1 MKKVIAGCIDLM
13 LEFDSASELDRY
25 IADIEAKKQE
35 YSIVD
40 RKELQGDRIMIRI
53 HRQYNKSPYDHGQ
66 MLIHLEEFLSCR
78 SISKVR
84 KLIKL
89 INRSDNP
96 DIVNQIKD
104 HIQYRMEGLD
114 NITMI
119 TENRIDRN
127 KAEVKDAE
135 MNVQHWLY
143 LRSQHKKGSNG
154 YKHYMTNVKESR
166 DTLKEKKADLRSAE
180 KEYKDSIRD
189 KEFFSKLLSEVFS

>member
-1 MKKVIAGCIDLM
+1 M
-13 LEFDSASELDRY
+13 
-25 IADIEAKKQE
+25 
-35 YSIVD
+35 
-40 RKELQGDRIMIRI
+40 
-53 HRQYNKSPYDHGQ
+53 
-66 MLIHLEEFLSCR
+66 
-78 SISKVR
+78 
-84 KLIKL
+84 
-89 INRSDNP
+89 
-96 DIVNQIKD
+96 NQIKD

-127 KAEVKDAE
+127 KEEVKDAE

-143 LRSQHKKGSNG
+143 LRSQHKKGSNS

>member
-1 MKKVIAGCIDLM
+1 MT
-13 LEFDSASELDRY
+13 
-25 IADIEAKKQE
+25 DITIK
-35 YSIVD
+35 
-40 RKELQGDRIMIRI
+40 
-53 HRQYNKSPYDHGQ
+53 YDHGQ
-66 MLIHLEEFLSCR
+66 MLIHLDRFLSDGK
-78 SISKVR
+78 ITKVR
-84 KLIKL
+84 KLLKL
-89 INRSDNP
+89 IRQSYTP
-96 DIVNQIKD
+96 ECEEQIKEY
-104 HIQYRMEGLD
+104 IQYRMEGLD

>member
-1 MKKVIAGCIDLM
+1 MT
-13 LEFDSASELDRY
+13 
-25 IADIEAKKQE
+25 DITIK
-35 YSIVD
+35 
-40 RKELQGDRIMIRI
+40 
-53 HRQYNKSPYDHGQ
+53 YDHGQ

-89 INRSDNP
+89 INRSDNH

-127 KAEVKDAE
+127 KAEV
-135 MNVQHWLY
+135 NVQHWLY

>member
-1 MKKVIAGCIDLM
+1 MT
-13 LEFDSASELDRY
+13 
-25 IADIEAKKQE
+25 DITIK
-35 YSIVD
+35 
-40 RKELQGDRIMIRI
+40 
-53 HRQYNKSPYDHGQ
+53 YDHGQ

-96 DIVNQIKD
+96 DIVNQIKG

-127 KAEVKDAE
+127 KAEV
-135 MNVQHWLY
+135 NWLY

-154 YKHYMTNVKESR
+154 YKNYMTNVKESR

>member
-1 MKKVIAGCIDLM
+1 M
-13 LEFDSASELDRY
+13 
-25 IADIEAKKQE
+25 
-35 YSIVD
+35 
-40 RKELQGDRIMIRI
+40 
-53 HRQYNKSPYDHGQ
+53 
-66 MLIHLEEFLSCR
+66 
-78 SISKVR
+78 
-84 KLIKL
+84 
-89 INRSDNP
+89 
-96 DIVNQIKD
+96 NQIKD

>member
-1 MKKVIAGCIDLM
+1 MT
-13 LEFDSASELDRY
+13 
-25 IADIEAKKQE
+25 DITIK
-35 YSIVD
+35 
-40 RKELQGDRIMIRI
+40 
-53 HRQYNKSPYDHGQ
+53 YDHGQ
-66 MLIHLEEFLSCR
+66 MLIHLDNFLSDR
-78 SISKVR
+78 KISEVR

-89 INRSDNP
+89 IRQSYTP
-96 DIVNQIKD
+96 ECEEQIKEY
-104 HIQYRMEGLD
+104 IQCRVKELD

-127 KAEVKDAE
+127 KEEVKDAE

-143 LRSQHKKGSNG
+143 LRSQHKKGSNS

>member
-1 MKKVIAGCIDLM
+1 MT
-13 LEFDSASELDRY
+13 
-25 IADIEAKKQE
+25 DITIK
-35 YSIVD
+35 
-40 RKELQGDRIMIRI
+40 
-53 HRQYNKSPYDHGQ
+53 YDHGQ
-66 MLIHLEEFLSCR
+66 MLIHLDRFLSDGK
-78 SISKVR
+78 ITKVR
-84 KLIKL
+84 KLLKL
-89 INRSDNP
+89 IRQSYTP
-96 DIVNQIKD
+96 ECEEQIKD

-154 YKHYMTNVKESR
+154 YKRYMTNVKESR

>member
-1 MKKVIAGCIDLM
+1 MT
-13 LEFDSASELDRY
+13 
-25 IADIEAKKQE
+25 DITIK
-35 YSIVD
+35 
-40 RKELQGDRIMIRI
+40 
-53 HRQYNKSPYDHGQ
+53 YDHGQ
-66 MLIHLEEFLSCR
+66 MLIHLEEFLLCR

-143 LRSQHKKGSNG
+143 LRSQHKKCSNG

>member
-1 MKKVIAGCIDLM
+1 MT
-13 LEFDSASELDRY
+13 
-25 IADIEAKKQE
+25 DITIK
-35 YSIVD
+35 
-40 RKELQGDRIMIRI
+40 
-53 HRQYNKSPYDHGQ
+53 YDHGK

-143 LRSQHKKGSNG
+143 LLSQHKKGSNG

>member
-1 MKKVIAGCIDLM
+1 MT
-13 LEFDSASELDRY
+13 
-25 IADIEAKKQE
+25 DITIK
-35 YSIVD
+35 
-40 RKELQGDRIMIRI
+40 
-53 HRQYNKSPYDHGQ
+53 YDHGK

-127 KAEVKDAE
+127 KAEVK
-135 MNVQHWLY
+135 
-143 LRSQHKKGSNG
+143 
-154 YKHYMTNVKESR
+154 
-166 DTLKEKKADLRSAE
+166 KADLRSAE

>member
-1 MKKVIAGCIDLM
+1 MT
-13 LEFDSASELDRY
+13 
-25 IADIEAKKQE
+25 DITIK
-35 YSIVD
+35 
-40 RKELQGDRIMIRI
+40 
-53 HRQYNKSPYDHGQ
+53 YDHGQ

-104 HIQYRMEGLD
+104 HIQYR
-114 NITMI
+114 
-119 TENRIDRN
+119 IDRN

-135 MNVQHWLY
+135 MNMQHWLY

>member
-1 MKKVIAGCIDLM
+1 MT
-13 LEFDSASELDRY
+13 
-25 IADIEAKKQE
+25 DITIK
-35 YSIVD
+35 
-40 RKELQGDRIMIRI
+40 
-53 HRQYNKSPYDHGQ
+53 YDHGQ

-104 HIQYRMEGLD
+104 HVQYRM
-114 NITMI
+114 
-119 TENRIDRN
+119 
-127 KAEVKDAE
+127 
-135 MNVQHWLY
+135 
-143 LRSQHKKGSNG
+143 
-154 YKHYMTNVKESR
+154 
-166 DTLKEKKADLRSAE
+166 KEKKADLRSAE

>member
-1 MKKVIAGCIDLM
+1 MT
-13 LEFDSASELDRY
+13 
-25 IADIEAKKQE
+25 DITIK
-35 YSIVD
+35 
-40 RKELQGDRIMIRI
+40 
-53 HRQYNKSPYDHGQ
+53 YDHGQ

-78 SISKVR
+78 NISKVR

-89 INRSDNP
+89 INQSDDH

-104 HIQYRMEGLD
+104 HVQYRMKGLD
-114 NITMI
+114 DIAMI
-119 TENRIDRN
+119 AENRIDRN
-127 KAEVKDAE
+127 KAELKDAE

-166 DTLKEKKADLRSAE
+166 DILKEKKADLRSAE

>member
-1 MKKVIAGCIDLM
+1 MIFYDFEVFEKDWLAVFIDVTNKKEHVIINSPDKLKAL
-13 LEFDSASELDRY
+13 Y
-25 IADIEAKKQE
+25 EA
-35 YSIVD
+35 
-40 RKELQGDRIMIRI
+40 
-53 HRQYNKSPYDHGQ
+53 N
-66 MLIHLEEFLSCR
+66 
-78 SISKVR
+78 
-84 KLIKL
+84 
-89 INRSDNP
+89 
-96 DIVNQIKD
+96 

>member
-1 MKKVIAGCIDLM
+1 MT
-13 LEFDSASELDRY
+13 
-25 IADIEAKKQE
+25 DIIIK
-35 YSIVD
+35 
-40 RKELQGDRIMIRI
+40 
-53 HRQYNKSPYDHGQ
+53 YDHGHGQ

-104 HIQYRMEGLD
+104 HIQYRVEGLD
-114 NITMI
+114 DIAMI
-119 TENRIDRN
+119 AENRIDRN
-127 KAEVKDAE
+127 KAEVTAAE
-135 MNVQHWLY
+135 MNVRHWLY

-154 YKHYMTNVKESR
+154 YKYYMTNVKESR

>member
-1 MKKVIAGCIDLM
+1 MT
-13 LEFDSASELDRY
+13 
-25 IADIEAKKQE
+25 DITIK
-35 YSIVD
+35 
-40 RKELQGDRIMIRI
+40 
-53 HRQYNKSPYDHGQ
+53 YDHGQ

-135 MNVQHWLY
+135 MNMQHWLY
-143 LRSQHKKGSNG
+143 LRSQHKKGQALHDKCKRKPG
-154 YKHYMTNVKESR
+154 HIEREKGRFEISR
-166 DTLKEKKADLRSAE
+166 KG
-180 KEYKDSIRD
+180 I
-189 KEFFSKLLSEVFS
+189 

>member
-1 MKKVIAGCIDLM
+1 MT
-13 LEFDSASELDRY
+13 
-25 IADIEAKKQE
+25 DITIK
-35 YSIVD
+35 
-40 RKELQGDRIMIRI
+40 
-53 HRQYNKSPYDHGQ
+53 YDHGQ

-78 SISKVR
+78 NISKVR

-89 INRSDNP
+89 INQSDDP

-104 HIQYRMEGLD
+104 HVQYRMKGLD
-114 NITMI
+114 DIAMI
-119 TENRIDRN
+119 AENRIDRN

-166 DTLKEKKADLRSAE
+166 DILKEKKGRFEISR

>member
-1 MKKVIAGCIDLM
+1 MT
-13 LEFDSASELDRY
+13 
-25 IADIEAKKQE
+25 DITIK
-35 YSIVD
+35 
-40 RKELQGDRIMIRI
+40 
-53 HRQYNKSPYDHGQ
+53 YDHGQ

-78 SISKVR
+78 NISKVR

-89 INRSDNP
+89 INQSDDP

-104 HIQYRMEGLD
+104 HVQYRMKGLD
-114 NITMI
+114 DIAMI
-119 TENRIDRN
+119 AENRIDRN

-166 DTLKEKKADLRSAE
+166 DILKEKKKADLRSAE

>member
-1 MKKVIAGCIDLM
+1 MT
-13 LEFDSASELDRY
+13 
-25 IADIEAKKQE
+25 DITIK
-35 YSIVD
+35 
-40 RKELQGDRIMIRI
+40 
-53 HRQYNKSPYDHGQ
+53 YDHGQ

-78 SISKVR
+78 NISKVR

-89 INRSDNP
+89 INRSDDP

-104 HIQYRMEGLD
+104 NVQYRMKGLD
-114 NITMI
+114 DIAMI
-119 TENRIDRN
+119 AENRIDWN

-143 LRSQHKKGSNG
+143 LRSQHKKGSNC
-154 YKHYMTNVKESR
+154 YKHYMVNVKESR
-166 DTLKEKKADLRSAE
+166 DVLKEKKADLRSAE

>member
-1 MKKVIAGCIDLM
+1 MT
-13 LEFDSASELDRY
+13 
-25 IADIEAKKQE
+25 DITIK
-35 YSIVD
+35 
-40 RKELQGDRIMIRI
+40 
-53 HRQYNKSPYDHGQ
+53 YDHGQ

-89 INRSDNP
+89 INRSDNH

-127 KAEVKDAE
+127 KA
-135 MNVQHWLY
+135 
-143 LRSQHKKGSNG
+143 
-154 YKHYMTNVKESR
+154 
-166 DTLKEKKADLRSAE
+166 DLRSAE

>member
-1 MKKVIAGCIDLM
+1 MT
-13 LEFDSASELDRY
+13 
-25 IADIEAKKQE
+25 DITIK
-35 YSIVD
+35 
-40 RKELQGDRIMIRI
+40 
-53 HRQYNKSPYDHGQ
+53 YDHGQ

-127 KAEVKDAE
+127 KA
-135 MNVQHWLY
+135 
-143 LRSQHKKGSNG
+143 
-154 YKHYMTNVKESR
+154 
-166 DTLKEKKADLRSAE
+166 DLRSAE